1 MKNYFLARVISIVET
16 LNAEIKS
23 VNILRGK
30 QGYCANIYLT
40 SNQEQIIAI
49 TEKVFPLTNK
59 EHITVR
65 YSGTGADICNSIE
78 IYDNSLG
85 EGDYLQC
92 NESQGTH
99 YIVSGLPA
107 GINLWPQLTS
117 KLRPEP

>member
-1 MKNYFLARVISIVET
+1 MKQSFDLNYHFIEET
-16 LNAEIKS
+16 TDFKKLYI
-23 VNILRGK
+23 
-30 QGYCANIYLT
+30 

-92 NESQGTH
+92 NEIQGTH

-117 KLRPEP
+117 KLRPKP